1 MQIWIDAERVSR
13 APRLFGLTSLE
24 RILRSVAKISS
35 PSARVAVSGL
45 ADPAKDAR
53 YTALEDSGSVGQRL
67 SAYLAT
73 ADGPVLALDGGAVID
88 SRLLPL
94 LLQGSDPACFR
105 GDEHNQSTAIL
116 RLSADTL
123 PPSDSSSLRDAADR
137 LVANRVIRDVTA
149 DELPDFVQNLRR
161 NVPFTLETVHDEKER
176 AALEKR
182 LFFLNYKGS
191 TDFMTKWV
199 YPPIVWPLVNLCIR
213 WNITPNMVTVFSI
226 FLTALAVPLFAGG
239 YWLAGFAAAYV
250 MTILDSVDGKLARL
264 TLTDS
269 PIGNVLDHGLD
280 IVHPPFWYTAWAMGL
295 VASGSDAPLYAATLW
310 LIFFYIA
317 DRLALMV
324 AKARFKRGLHAVTP
338 LDGFVRTWIARRNV
352 NLVVFTIGV
361 GLGLGSAAFIF
372 ITLWQG
378 LTFCWHALRTAWL
391 YPVSRHEDYLT

>member
-1 MQIWIDAERVSR
+1 
-13 APRLFGLTSLE
+13 
-24 RILRSVAKISS
+24 
-35 PSARVAVSGL
+35 
-45 ADPAKDAR
+45 
-53 YTALEDSGSVGQRL
+53 
-67 SAYLAT
+67 
-73 ADGPVLALDGGAVID
+73 
-88 SRLLPL
+88 L

-137 LVANRVIRDVTA
+137 LVATGVIRDVTA

-161 NVPFTLETVHDEKER
+161 NVPFMLETVHDEKER
-176 AALEKR
+176 AELEKR

-199 YPPIVWPLVNLCIR
+199 YPPIVWPLVNLCVR
-213 WNITPNMVTVFSI
+213 RKITPNMVTVFSI

-280 IVHPPFWYTAWAMGL
+280 IVHPPFWYAAWAMGL

-361 GLGLGSAAFIF
+361 ALGLGSAAFMF